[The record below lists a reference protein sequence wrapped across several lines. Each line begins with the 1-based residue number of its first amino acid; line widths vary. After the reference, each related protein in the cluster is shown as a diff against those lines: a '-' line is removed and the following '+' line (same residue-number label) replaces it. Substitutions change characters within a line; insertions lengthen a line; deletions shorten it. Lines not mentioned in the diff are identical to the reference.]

1 MAAKKKSPATSP
13 AKAPAAKATK
23 AAKVS
28 KAAGGAKAA
37 PTRGKRVIQPAGT
50 AGLAPD
56 DVVQIADQSADELAA
71 LIEKDGGKALARYR
85 DPLFG
90 RPVVFAVLPLA
101 LVERTVFQRDVSE
114 AHVDKL
120 VDAMKRTGAYLDPVI
135 CVRAVKGSLHD
146 ASDLKYRSPNGG
158 HRLAALARMGAQS
171 VTALVLP
178 DEKLAFKILALNTEK
193 AHALKEKA
201 LEAIR
206 MLRALA
212 PFGGNEDAW
221 TGELEEPSLVTIGAA
236 YEKRPR
242 FSGSAYSPLT
252 KRVDEWLPVPV
263 AAALTERVRRGEK
276 LLAFDD
282 VISPL
287 VDQLKAR
294 GFDSPG
300 LRQVVLSRI
309 VHLPPRGARIEG
321 TFDDVFDA
329 AIAKASA
336 FDVATIGKEDVP
348 AGGAPAADAGD
359 E

>member
-1 MAAKKKSPATSP
+1 MAAKKKKTAV
-13 AKAPAAKATK
+13 AKKAK
-23 AAKVS
+23 
-28 KAAGGAKAA
+28 A
-37 PTRGKRVIQPAGT
+37 PTRGKRVIAPVGS
-50 AGLAPD
+50 AGLAVD
-56 DVVQIADQSADELAA
+56 DVVALCDQSADALAA
-71 LIEKDGGKALARYR
+71 LIDKDGGKALARYR

-135 CVRAVKGSLHD
+135 CVRAAND
-146 ASDLKYRSPNGG
+146 AKYRSPNGG
-158 HRLAALARMGAQS
+158 HRLAALSRMGAQS
-171 VTALVLP
+171 VTALVIP

-193 AHALKEKA
+193 AHVLKEKA

-212 PFGGNEDAW
+212 PFGGHEDAW
-221 TGELEEPSLVTIGAA
+221 TGELEEPSLLTLGAA
-236 YEKRPR
+236 YEQRPR

-252 KRVDEWLPVPV
+252 KRIDSWLSLPVAP
-263 AAALTERVRRGEK
+263 ALEERLRRGAK

-282 VISPL
+282 VITPL
-287 VDQLKAR
+287 ADELKAR

-309 VHLPPRGARIEG
+309 VHLPPRGQRLQG
-321 TFDDVFDA
+321 SFDDVFDA
-329 AIAKASA
+329 AIKKANT
-336 FDVATIGKEDVP
+336 FDVSTIGKEDVSP
-348 AGGAPAADAGD
+348 GGAPTEGI
-359 E
+359 EE